1 MDKETYDSLPITR
14 WLDKSGKPIED
25 HPELST
31 ELQESTTL
39 KRQPVQRDVEG
50 KKLRSGGN

>member
-1 MDKETYDSLPITR
+1 MDKETYDSLPLTR
-14 WLDKSGKPIED
+14 WLDKSGKRIED

-39 KRQPVQRDVEG
+39 KRQPVQRDDEG
-50 KKLRSGGN
+50 KKLRSGGS